1 MMLRA
6 TPPVPPPSM
15 VVFSARSVY
24 VPGMGLPQGDSLSS
38 AAACLL
44 LPLSELSFGAVLGGI
59 FPDSGEDVDPDQMFY
74 CVSRSREH
82 LGTVEEMILLSGST
96 HYHKMARL

>member
-6 TPPVPPPSM
+6 VPPVPPPSM
-15 VVFSARSVY
+15 VVFSSRSVY
-24 VPGMGLPQGDSLSS
+24 APAGLQQGDSLSS

-82 LGTVEEMILLSGST
+82 LGSVEEMILLSGST
-96 HYHKMARL
+96 HYHRMAQL